1 MHARTGSSQMKPGKM
16 DEAIGV
22 YRDSVVP
29 ILKAQKGFKA
39 LYWLGDRNTDK
50 YLVITL
56 WETEADMT
64 ATETSGLLQ
73 EVIAK
78 FSPFVASP
86 PAIEHY
92 EVTLQA

>member
-1 MHARTGSSQMKPGKM
+1 MKPGKM

-50 YLVITL
+50 YLVITP
-56 WETEADMT
+56 T
-64 ATETSGLLQ
+64 
-73 EVIAK
+73 
-78 FSPFVASP
+78 
-86 PAIEHY
+86 IERY

>member
-29 ILKAQKGFKA
+29 ILKAQNGFKA

-50 YLVITL
+50 YLVITP
-56 WETEADMT
+56 T
-64 ATETSGLLQ
+64 
-73 EVIAK
+73 
-78 FSPFVASP
+78 
-86 PAIEHY
+86 IERY